1 VEARREAGRRR
12 RAGSLGGDSML
23 DVLREES
30 VTRLGWNHFTDA
42 QQKRRNDVDTG
53 LSLYR
58 YMDSISRN
66 IYGL

>member
-1 VEARREAGRRR
+1 MVTSLKINYHKSYAYVFGTENAARVRIAN
-12 RAGSLGGDSML
+12 M
-23 DVLREES
+23 
-30 VTRLGWNHFTDA
+30 LGWNRFTDA